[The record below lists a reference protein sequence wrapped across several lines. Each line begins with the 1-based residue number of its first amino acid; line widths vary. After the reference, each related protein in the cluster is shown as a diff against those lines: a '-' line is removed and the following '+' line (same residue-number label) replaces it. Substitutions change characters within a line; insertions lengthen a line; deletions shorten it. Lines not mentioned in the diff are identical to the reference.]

1 MRNNKMTISIIAV
14 LVISIISL
22 GVAFAVFSTTLNIN
36 GSASVEA
43 TNWDIFFTTE
53 NDGAKPTQ
61 TTTVPEAN
69 ITPSGTATNNLAT
82 IVATTFT
89 WSANFKS
96 PGDKIIYTIYVK
108 NGGNYNA
115 RVSNI
120 SMPTITCTTDPKSAC
135 SELSYGLYTDTAGN
149 TPLSTSFTVD
159 AGDTEVFYLI
169 AELSEN
175 YGGTSGANLVTTDVT
190 SSTIS
195 ATVTFEQT
203 GTAVLNSG
211 TTGGGTSGGNSGGS
225 GSGSLTT
232 RYLASRTYNSQTGE
246 YDEEWVDDVSS
257 LDNTYND
264 TYIKKVGDSYKICL
278 VVNSTEYCFDEN
290 TTRSSFAQTCS
301 AMGGY
306 LVEGLGSDFGPDYS
320 IFGVTCFAV
329 PVEIDENGDISNDL
343 ELYPN
348 WAYEIVLGDLEYPNS
363 YEIDTRTNHEYFD
376 DDPNDSFIGE
386 FRYQD
391 RCNITYPS
399 NNGSCYEQQN

>member
-53 NDGAKPTQ
+53 NDGANPTQ

-135 SELSYGLYTDTAGN
+135 SELSYGLYTDTQGQNA
-149 TPLSTSFTVD
+149 LSTSFTVD

-169 AELSEN
+169 AELSED

-232 RYLASRTYNSQTGE
+232 RYLKSQTYNSQTGE
-246 YDEEWVDDVSS
+246 YEEEYVDDISS
-257 LDNTYND
+257 LDKTYND
-264 TYIKKVGDSYKICL
+264 TYIKRVGDSYKICV

-306 LVEGLGSDFGPDYS
+306 IIEGMGSELGPNNSDLGLSCDDVQ
-320 IFGVTCFAV
+320 IVL
-329 PVEIDENGDISNDL
+329 DENGTVDNYSEIEPYWTYDIVYKDSYTDSRFKIFTTMYYDFRDGYSHADSNC
-343 ELYPN
+343 ELFYPN
-348 WAYEIVLGDLEYPNS
+348 HYS
-363 YEIDTRTNHEYFD
+363 
-376 DDPNDSFIGE
+376 
-386 FRYQD
+386 
-391 RCNITYPS
+391 
-399 NNGSCYEQQN
+399 SCYEHIDTN

>member
-69 ITPSGTATNNLAT
+69 ITPSGTATNQSAS

-169 AELSEN
+169 ATLSEN

-225 GSGSLTT
+225 GSLSTK
-232 RYLASRTYNSQTGE
+232 YLSSQTWNSETEDYE
-246 YDEEWVDDVSS
+246 YVWIDDISDISYQRKDVYS
-257 LDNTYND
+257 
-264 TYIKKVGDSYKICL
+264 KKVGDTLGVCINIS
-278 VVNSTEYCFDEN
+278 STEYCFDEN
-290 TTRSSFAQTCS
+290 TTGSSFAQTCS
-301 AMGGY
+301 SMGGY
-306 LVEGLGSDFGPDYS
+306 IVDGTGSSLGESGEGYTCSNVQIIPSGDGGMTNWDEYDANVTYKIEFESGIDYGKS
-320 IFGVTCFAV
+320 VD
-329 PVEIDENGDISNDL
+329 IDKYYTGEDD
-343 ELYPN
+343 
-348 WAYEIVLGDLEYPNS
+348 YESCLLRINAAGAKRVICTYT
-363 YEIDTRTNHEYFD
+363 DT
-376 DDPNDSFIGE
+376 
-386 FRYQD
+386 D
-391 RCNITYPS
+391 RD
-399 NNGSCYEQQN
+399 

>member
-225 GSGSLTT
+225 GSSVST
-232 RYLASRTYNSQTGE
+232 RYLASYTYNSQTGE
-246 YDEEWVDDVSS
+246 YTYEWADD
-257 LDNTYND
+257 LDDLAEVQYYNQIPNA
-264 TYIKKVGDSYKICL
+264 YIKEVNNTISGCLKSSNEEYCLTGYETPSDFKQFCSNSGGTLEYEWEDDDSLLYCYIDDGYISASYGEE
-278 VVNSTEYCFDEN
+278 VYNST
-290 TTRSSFAQTCS
+290 T
-301 AMGGY
+301 
-306 LVEGLGSDFGPDYS
+306 
-320 IFGVTCFAV
+320 
-329 PVEIDENGDISNDL
+329 
-343 ELYPN
+343 
-348 WAYEIVLGDLEYPNS
+348 
-363 YEIDTRTNHEYFD
+363 
-376 DDPNDSFIGE
+376 
-386 FRYQD
+386 
-391 RCNITYPS
+391 
-399 NNGSCYEQQN
+399 GSCDYESNRSNYSYSSTDSINFIISADSSDEVALGKLCTGSLIYETHYD

>member
-1 MRNNKMTISIIAV
+1 MRNNKITVPIIAV

-225 GSGSLTT
+225 GSLTT
-232 RYLASRTYNSQTGE
+232 KYYGGETYNSSTNQWE
-246 YDEEWVDDVSS
+246 EVLYDDISE
-257 LDNTYND
+257 LDANHQD
-264 TYIKKVGDSYKICL
+264 TYVKKVGDDYNLCL
-278 VVNSTEYCFDEN
+278 IVNSQEYCFTKD
-290 TTRSSFAQTCS
+290 TRRSSFAQTCS
-301 AMGGY
+301 TMGGY
-306 LVEGLGSDFGPDYS
+306 IIEGIGSDLGPNTS
-320 IFGVTCFAV
+320 ASALTCT
-329 PVEIDENGDISNDL
+329 PVQIELDENDQIANSSEINPYWTYTITIQSDIEYEDDS
-343 ELYPN
+343 
-348 WAYEIVLGDLEYPNS
+348 EIVIEATICSDPQEDACYSSSSARIIYPEN
-363 YEIDTRTNHEYFD
+363 YINYD
-376 DDPNDSFIGE
+376 
-386 FRYQD
+386 
-391 RCNITYPS
+391 
-399 NNGSCYEQQN
+399 

>member
-135 SELSYGLYTDTAGN
+135 SELSYGLYTDTQGQNA
-149 TPLSTSFTVD
+149 LSTSFTVD

-211 TTGGGTSGGNSGGS
+211 TTGGGGNSGSGNSGGS
-225 GSGSLTT
+225 GSSSNST
-232 RYLASRTYNSQTGE
+232 RYMAARIYDFQTGE
-246 YDEEWVDDVSS
+246 YEEVWYDELNEFEVT
-257 LDNTYND
+257 LNTYLREVNGIRYGCVN
-264 TYIKKVGDSYKICL
+264 TNAGESCLTGFESPSELAQICSSISGSFENQNNE
-278 VVNSTEYCFDEN
+278 VITCHINEYWYF
-290 TTRSSFAQTCS
+290 
-301 AMGGY
+301 Y
-306 LVEGLGSDFGPDYS
+306 VE
-320 IFGVTCFAV
+320 
-329 PVEIDENGDISNDL
+329 
-343 ELYPN
+343 
-348 WAYEIVLGDLEYPNS
+348 YED
-363 YEIDTRTNHEYFD
+363 
-376 DDPNDSFIGE
+376 
-386 FRYQD
+386 
-391 RCNITYPS
+391 S
-399 NNGSCYEQQN
+399 NNATYNIQEYGDDYYADIDMNRINNVVDADFYYETY

>member
-69 ITPSGTATNNLAT
+69 ITPSGTATNQSAS

-169 AELSEN
+169 ATLSEN

-225 GSGSLTT
+225 GSGGNNQASVK
-232 RYLASRTYNSQTGE
+232 YLAYDENWSEFWSDNLSDAVSQTV
-246 YDEEWVDDVSS
+246 YV
-257 LDNTYND
+257 
-264 TYIKKVGDSYKICL
+264 KKTGNKVESCIS
-278 VVNSTEYCFDEN
+278 VNSTEYCFDE
-290 TTRSSFAQTCS
+290 TTTASTLSQFCTS
-301 AMGGY
+301 IGGVFHINQY
-306 LVEGLGSDFGPDYS
+306 
-320 IFGVTCFAV
+320 
-329 PVEIDENGDISNDL
+329 DENAASCHNPGYNENNISETSQYSVSVELLGRGIDNNMDDPVTHLSTSVKVGDEYDDI
-343 ELYPN
+343 E
-348 WAYEIVLGDLEYPNS
+348 YEYCEYS
-363 YEIDTRTNHEYFD
+363 RAADGSTD
-376 DDPNDSFIGE
+376 DDDIYCGT
-386 FRYQD
+386 
-391 RCNITYPS
+391 I
-399 NNGSCYEQQN
+399 